1 MDSSNLAVLNE
12 THNTDKMQEALS
24 CMTVDDFNNF
34 LNVYQLITSMDPRVD
49 QTMSKASVDQLLS
62 GELLN
67 QKRFDEVY
75 ECVANE
81 VEETEST
88 TNGEELM
95 KDTIDDCKFL
105 NFYDHIDYWKKR
117 MLPMINKIE
126 DLAQESKMIAQ
137 TLTTVGD
144 VLKSKESTFNVP
156 LEQKKNEAR
165 YSSNIGKYIETG
177 EHQVHLSKT
186 FNRQAATD
194 DDVTNTNNPF
204 VLFDKYYKQIPD
216 KFGDV
221 ETMLTLSPTHEKNP
235 RTLLTPSSAYLK
247 VRPTS
252 VVDELE
258 VKTYFID

>member
-1 MDSSNLAVLNE
+1 
-12 THNTDKMQEALS
+12 MQEALS

-156 LEQKKNEAR
+156 LEQKK
-165 YSSNIGKYIETG
+165 K
-177 EHQVHLSKT
+177 
-186 FNRQAATD
+186 
-194 DDVTNTNNPF
+194 
-204 VLFDKYYKQIPD
+204 
-216 KFGDV
+216 
-221 ETMLTLSPTHEKNP
+221 
-235 RTLLTPSSAYLK
+235 
-247 VRPTS
+247 
-252 VVDELE
+252 
-258 VKTYFID
+258 